1 MGRIVMKLVSAMCP
15 NCGAKLELDENM
27 EKGFCMYC
35 GSQII
40 VQDAVQKYKVE
51 ISGRISVEGILS
63 AEDFAKNGDTLV
75 SIGNYQQ
82 AYDSYKELSE
92 KYPDDYRGWWGMIRA
107 MTSDF
112 AIMPDEL
119 DYHENIRNIA
129 AEYFDYAVKTA
140 KGSEKKNITEI
151 YEKWDKKYYHQ
162 QHIFELRAEY
172 GQCKAAH
179 SNSIGSQ
186 IFGGFATVGMFFVVL
201 VLIIVTLF
209 LCLIELALII
219 SVFTADMPGYG
230 SAGTIFSK
238 VICGVFAAIVLVPTV
253 KMVLYTFFGKLP
265 EFIGVIAATR
275 ESARIRVETKERM
288 KEIDSEYN
296 DITNE

>member
-1 MGRIVMKLVSAMCP
+1 MKLVSAMCP

-35 GSQII
+35 GSQIL
-40 VQDAVQKYKVE
+40 VQDAVQKYKIE

-75 SIGNYQQ
+75 NIGNYTQ
-82 AYDSYKELSE
+82 AYDSFKELSE

-112 AIMPDEL
+112 AIMPSET
-119 DYHENIRNIA
+119 DYYETIRNTA
-129 AEYFDYAVKTA
+129 AEYFDYALKVA
-140 KGSEKKNITEI
+140 DDSNRKKITEI
-151 YEKWDKKYYHQ
+151 YEKWDKKYYHS
-162 QHIFELRAEY
+162 QHIFELRDEY

-186 IFGGFATVGMFFVVL
+186 IFGGFATIGMFLL
-201 VLIIVTLF
+201 VLFLIVVTAILVFIDIACIIGIFTEGEGSILYIIPAALF
-209 LCLIELALII
+209 
-219 SVFTADMPGYG
+219 
-230 SAGTIFSK
+230 
-238 VICGVFAAIVLVPTV
+238 LVPTV
-253 KMVLYTFFGKLP
+253 KMIMYTFFGKLP
-265 EFIGVIAATR
+265 EFIAVIKATR
-275 ESARIRVETKERM
+275 ESARIRVESKERM

-296 DITNE
+296 DLTK

>member
-1 MGRIVMKLVSAMCP
+1 MKLVSAMCP

-35 GSQII
+35 GSQIL

-51 ISGRISVEGILS
+51 ISGRVSVEGILS

-75 SIGNYQQ
+75 NIGNYPQ
-82 AYDSYKELSE
+82 AYDSFKELSE

-112 AIMPDEL
+112 AIMPEET

-129 AEYFDYAVKTA
+129 AEYFDYAVKVA
-140 KGSEKKNITEI
+140 DGSERKRITEI
-151 YEKWDKKYYHQ
+151 YEKWDKKYYHS
-162 QHIFELRAEY
+162 QHIFELRDEY

-186 IFGGFATVGMFFVVL
+186 IFGGFATVGMFLL
-201 VLIIVTLF
+201 VLFLIVVTAILVFINVACIIGIFTEGEGSILYIIPAALF
-209 LCLIELALII
+209 
-219 SVFTADMPGYG
+219 
-230 SAGTIFSK
+230 
-238 VICGVFAAIVLVPTV
+238 LVPTV
-253 KMVLYTFFGKLP
+253 KMIMYTFFGKLP
-265 EFIGVIAATR
+265 EFIGVVKATR
-275 ESARIRVETKERM
+275 ESARIRVESKERM

-296 DITNE
+296 DLTK

>member
-1 MGRIVMKLVSAMCP
+1 MKLVSAMCP

-35 GSQII
+35 GSQIL

-75 SIGNYQQ
+75 NIGNYPQ
-82 AYDSYKELSE
+82 AYDSFKELSE

-112 AIMPDEL
+112 AIMPEET

-129 AEYFDYAVKTA
+129 AEYFNYAVKVA
-140 KGSEKKNITEI
+140 DGSERKRITEI
-151 YEKWDKKYYHQ
+151 YEKWDKKYYHS
-162 QHIFELRAEY
+162 QHIFELRDEY

-179 SNSIGSQ
+179 SSSIGSQ
-186 IFGGFATVGMFFVVL
+186 IFGGFATVGMFLL
-201 VLIIVTLF
+201 VLFLTVVTAILVFIDIACIIGIFTEGEGSILYIIPAALF
-209 LCLIELALII
+209 
-219 SVFTADMPGYG
+219 
-230 SAGTIFSK
+230 
-238 VICGVFAAIVLVPTV
+238 LVPTV
-253 KMVLYTFFGKLP
+253 KMIMYTFFGKLP
-265 EFIGVIAATR
+265 EFIAVIKATR
-275 ESARIRVETKERM
+275 ESARVRTESKARM

-296 DITNE
+296 DITNK

>member
-1 MGRIVMKLVSAMCP
+1 MKLVSAMCP

-75 SIGNYQQ
+75 DIGNYQQ

-162 QHIFELRAEY
+162 QHIYELRAEY
-172 GQCKAAH
+172 GNCKAAH

-186 IFGGFATVGMFFVVL
+186 IFGGFTAFGMFFL
-201 VLIIVTLF
+201 VLI
-209 LCLIELALII
+209 LII
-219 SVFTADMPGYG
+219 VSFAIAALEIMCI
-230 SAGTIFSK
+230 AGFFMSDDAFSK
-238 VICGVFAAIVLVPTV
+238 ILCIAFALVLLKPTITVV
-253 KMVLYTFFGKLP
+253 KFTFFGKLP

-288 KEIDSEYN
+288 KEIDSEFS
-296 DITNE
+296 DISK